1 MYCPIKVDRNTIELT
16 VYTSCYCVLDLLCVS
31 CITFYGCRC
40 QLTLFSI
47 SLFDKYKFWIFLLQ
61 KMKSPL
67 FFLCFNECVCEGY
80 THARVC
86 VCVCGKECVNVC
98 GDKGVYVWFCGSKVY
113 TPFHLMTLGSYYS
126 MKVKILWHTI
136 KQLSQR
142 KQTNRMNHET
152 DHL

>member
-80 THARVC
+80 TLTLVHTRARVC
-86 VCVCGKECVNVC
+86 VCVYVCVGKSAWMCVGIKVCICGFVVAR
-98 GDKGVYVWFCGSKVY
+98 F
-113 TPFHLMTLGSYYS
+113 TLLFIWWHWDHI
-126 MKVKILWHTI
+126 ILWRLKYFDT
-136 KQLSQR
+136 QSS
-142 KQTNRMNHET
+142 N
-152 DHL
+152 